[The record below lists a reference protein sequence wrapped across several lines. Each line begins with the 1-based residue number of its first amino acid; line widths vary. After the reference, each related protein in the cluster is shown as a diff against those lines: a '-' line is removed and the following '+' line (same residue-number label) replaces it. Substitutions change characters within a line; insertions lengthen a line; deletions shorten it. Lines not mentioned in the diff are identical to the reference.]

1 MNLEVRCSLKEKVP
15 ILHFSEIIS
24 LALGIG
30 KSEYNGWFSRHLV
43 DPKPLLKA
51 LFSDLS

>member
-15 ILHFSEIIS
+15 ILYFSEIIS

-30 KSEYNGWFSRHLV
+30 KSECKGWFSRYLV
-43 DPKPLLKA
+43 NPKPLLKELN
-51 LFSDLS
+51 LF